1 MTAQFDPIGRYDVI
15 DQFTGDKIGE
25 VVKGV
30 LYQGAPDYRQESGTI
45 TVEGKNDGLTFVYEG
60 NVFALVPQTEA

>member
-1 MTAQFDPIGRYDVI
+1 MTEQFDPKGRYDVI

-30 LYQGAPDYRQESGTI
+30 LYQGAPDYRQESGAI
-45 TVEGKNDGLTFVYEG
+45 TVEGNNEGLTFFYDG
-60 NVFALVPQTEA
+60 AVFALVPQTEA

>member
-1 MTAQFDPIGRYDVI
+1 MTEQFDPKGRYDVI

-30 LYQGAPDYRQESGTI
+30 LYQGAPDYRQESGAI
-45 TVEGKNDGLTFVYEG
+45 TVEGNNEGLTFVYDG
-60 NVFALVPQTEA
+60 AVFALVPQTEA